1 MPRAA
6 RTVDTT
12 KAVNIAGTKGVT
24 RHASS
29 KPNAVATGRL
39 TTLSTGKSRGA
50 THQRGNSVKRY
61 SGSGRK
67 GRSQSSGR
75 KTSSGGSSRSSSS
88 GSFGRRKGR
97 RSRGASQCCC
107 LLYLIFKLLFTK
119 CYECCKKC
127 STKDDDNNQNNVI
140 VTPMVNPNPMVSPV
154 VNPNQE
160 NAPLDPNVPVSEPI
174 IVEQPV
180 MIQPQNEINQPMM
193 QPMNE
198 QPISNQNNFQPQ
210 SDIGFTNN
218 QGVAQIYTN

>member
-12 KAVNIAGTKGVT
+12 KAVSISSSKGVT

-29 KPNAVATGRL
+29 KPNAVASGRL

-61 SGSGRK
+61 TGSGRK
-67 GRSQSSGR
+67 GRSKSSGR
-75 KTSSGGSSRSSSS
+75 KTSSSRSSSS
-88 GSFGRRKGR
+88 SSFGRRKGR
-97 RSRGASQCCC
+97 RSRGASQCCSI
-107 LLYLIFKLLFTK
+107 LYLLFKLLFTK
-119 CYECCKKC
+119 CSECCKKS
-127 STKDDDNNQNNVI
+127 STEDDDNEENNVI
-140 VTPMVNPNPMVSPV
+140 VTPMDNPNPLVSPV

-210 SDIGFTNN
+210 PDIGFTNN

>member
-12 KAVNIAGTKGVT
+12 KAVNIAGTTGVT
-24 RHASS
+24 INASP

-39 TTLSTGKSRGA
+39 TTFSTGKSRGA

-67 GRSQSSGR
+67 SS
-75 KTSSGGSSRSSSS
+75 
-88 GSFGRRKGR
+88 GRRKG
-97 RSRGASQCCC
+97 SRGGGGGSLICCY
-107 LLYLIFKLLFTK
+107 LLVGLFTYL
-119 CYECCKKC
+119 YECCYDC
-127 STKDDDNNQNNVI
+127 CCKDTTTEDYNNNQNNII
-140 VTPMVNPNPMVSPV
+140 VNPMVNPNPMVSPV

-160 NAPLDPNVPVSEPI
+160 NAPLDPNVPVSQPI

-210 SDIGFTNN
+210 PDIGFTNN
-218 QGVAQIYTN
+218 QGVAQIYSN

>member
-12 KAVNIAGTKGVT
+12 KAVNIAGTTGVT
-24 RHASS
+24 INASS

-67 GRSQSSGR
+67 GRSKSSGR

-97 RSRGASQCCC
+97 S
-107 LLYLIFKLLFTK
+107 YT
-119 CYECCKKC
+119 
-127 STKDDDNNQNNVI
+127 STRKF
-140 VTPMVNPNPMVSPV
+140 S
-154 VNPNQE
+154 
-160 NAPLDPNVPVSEPI
+160 
-174 IVEQPV
+174 
-180 MIQPQNEINQPMM
+180 
-193 QPMNE
+193 
-198 QPISNQNNFQPQ
+198 
-210 SDIGFTNN
+210 
-218 QGVAQIYTN
+218 